1 VSQVRDVGAHH
12 SRGRSQHL
20 GRGQRRRRRRRRTA
34 IEVRLR
40 VVRNVEARRWRR
52 LQLICWNVVLLTSHH
67 LILRSKSGLSWLVA
81 VGGSSNMKHRDCLAL
96 VVTRLDTPELRLRGQ
111 DVVGRLDHYLVVL
124 GKIEIPDMLGS
135 GKLCSVWSRVLVLIS
150 IVEIEVCKFTLG
162 NRISPHVG
170 RRYAKVH
177 FFVTISFIKK
187 ENSPGGFASGH
198 LRSTRVTFLQH

>member
-1 VSQVRDVGAHH
+1 M
-12 SRGRSQHL
+12 
-20 GRGQRRRRRRRRTA
+20 RRRTA

-40 VVRNVEARRWRR
+40 LVRNVEARRWWR
-52 LQLICWNVVLLTSHH
+52 LQLICWNVVVLLTSHH

-81 VGGSSNMKHRDCLAL
+81 VGGSRHMKHRDWANCLAL
-96 VVTRLDTPELRLRGQ
+96 VGTRLDTPELRSGKGLRLRGQ

-170 RRYAKVH
+170 GRYAKVH

>member
-1 VSQVRDVGAHH
+1 MW
-12 SRGRSQHL
+12 
-20 GRGQRRRRRRRRTA
+20 RRTT

-40 VVRNVEARRWRR
+40 LVRNVEARRWWR
-52 LQLICWNVVLLTSHH
+52 LQLICWNVVVLLTSHH

-81 VGGSSNMKHRDCLAL
+81 VCGSSNMKHRDWANCLAL
-96 VVTRLDTPELRLRGQ
+96 VVTRLDTPEPELRFGKGLRGK
-111 DVVGRLDHYLVVL
+111 DVVRRLDHYLVVL

-170 RRYAKVH
+170 GRYAKVH